1 MGFTQKTFGE
11 DLQMAIKKT
20 LVMIISALSS
30 TEEVTSM
37 KARNVTSPSG
47 FVKEVD
53 VYFTLEMR
61 LAGIVARSSDRR
73 LGEEDGYDGSAAN
86 LTSSFVSD
94 LNSAASSGNLSSAL
108 TSAVANVTGINI
120 TASPNATASSSV
132 STSTVIVEYTR
143 PPTLQPT
150 TP

>member
-1 MGFTQKTFGE
+1 MG
-11 DLQMAIKKT
+11 
-20 LVMIISALSS
+20 
-30 TEEVTSM
+30 

-61 LAGIVARSSDRR
+61 LTGIVARSSDRR

-108 TSAVANVTGINI
+108 TSAVANVSGINI